1 MIRSSLESETYIL
14 QGTATAYQSLECN
27 KTFCNASLQYPRR
40 ELVVNARWRKR
51 ALILAL
57 AAATLLII
65 SFFRLRGTTFQ
76 WGLFLATFSRIDWL
90 WLTISILL
98 ILLTYPG
105 RALRWEVMIRP
116 LGPRLSIRKLTYD
129 TAIGFTAIVL
139 LGRAGELVRPYLI
152 ALRAGLPFSTQ
163 MAAWLLE
170 RIFDLLVV
178 LLLFG
183 FGLTRIP
190 SHGLA
195 LGTGL
200 QWILNVGGYLA
211 LSIGAACILL
221 LVVFRNFG
229 DAGQK
234 RILAALSF
242 LPEKT
247 YQRTERTLS
256 AFVRGMQSTRDLR
269 LLGLM
274 IVYTIL
280 EWITIVGS
288 YWALFRSFPATSQFL
303 FTDVV
308 VFLGF
313 VAFGSVVQ
321 IPGIGGGIQVASI
334 VVLTQIYGVAVE
346 AATGVALFIW
356 IVTFVVVV
364 PVGLACAFHEGIHW
378 SKLRHLPEDATL

>member
-1 MIRSSLESETYIL
+1 
-14 QGTATAYQSLECN
+14 
-27 KTFCNASLQYPRR
+27 
-40 ELVVNARWRKR
+40 VVNARWRKR
-51 ALILAL
+51 ALIVGL
-57 AAATLLII
+57 AAAGLVII
-65 SFFRLRGTTFQ
+65 GFFRLRGTTFQ
-76 WGLFLATFSRIDWL
+76 WDVLWATFSRIDWR
-90 WLTISILL
+90 WLATSILL

-105 RALRWEVMIRP
+105 RALRWEIMIRP
-116 LGPRLSIRKLTYD
+116 LGARLSIRKLTYD

-229 DAGQK
+229 DMGQK
-234 RILAALSF
+234 RLLAAVSF

-288 YWALFRSFPATSQFL
+288 YWALFRSFPATSRFL

-308 VFLGF
+308 IFLGF

-378 SKLRHLPEDATL
+378 SKLRHLPADATL